1 MLAGKTRLVD
11 LAMKHAFI
19 VEDTDEFRTLL
30 ARQLHALPYAW
41 QITAFAAGT
50 EALNAIASLPQPPDI
65 ALIDLGLPDV
75 EGAEVIRAL
84 HAAFPELPILVISV
98 YAREDKVLEAVRA
111 GAKGYLLKDDEQ
123 AIARGVQEALA
134 GNFPISPVVARH
146 LFTVLRE
153 EEEATSPVSAI
164 NPSKPRLA
172 PQELR
177 ILALIQQGLSY
188 GQVAEEMGLALSTVQ
203 SYSRNLYR
211 KLDVH
216 SQTQAL
222 ARARA
227 EGLIR

>member
-1 MLAGKTRLVD
+1 VN
-11 LAMKHAFI
+11 HAFI
-19 VEDTDEFRTLL
+19 VEDTDEFRGLL
-30 ARQLHALPYAW
+30 VQQLHALPHAW
-41 QITAFAAGT
+41 EITAFASGA
-50 EALNAIASLPQPPDI
+50 EAMNAVEFLAQPPDI
-65 ALIDLGLPDV
+65 ALVDLGLPDA
-75 EGAEVIRAL
+75 EGADVIRVL

-111 GAKGYLLKDDEQ
+111 GAKGYLLKDDEE

-146 LFTVLRE
+146 LFAVLRE
-153 EEEATSPVSAI
+153 DDEATSPIPAI
-164 NPSKPRLA
+164 KPSKPRLA

-188 GQVAEEMGLALSTVQ
+188 GQVAEDMGLALSTVQ

-227 EGLIR
+227 EGLIT

>member
-1 MLAGKTRLVD
+1 S
-11 LAMKHAFI
+11 
-19 VEDTDEFRTLL
+19 
-30 ARQLHALPYAW
+30 
-41 QITAFAAGT
+41 
-50 EALNAIASLPQPPDI
+50 EALRAIPKLGQPPDI

-84 HAAFPELPILVISV
+84 HVAFPDLPILVVSV
-98 YAREDKVLEAVRA
+98 YAREDKILEAVRA
-111 GAKGYLLKDDEQ
+111 GAKGYLLKDNEQ
-123 AIARGVQEALA
+123 AIAQGVEEALA

-146 LFTVLRE
+146 LFAVLKE
-153 EEEATSPVSAI
+153 DDETTPAG
-164 NPSKPRLA
+164 SKPAKLRLA

-177 ILALIQQGLSY
+177 ILGLVQQGLSY
-188 GQVAEEMGLALSTVQ
+188 TQVADEMGLALSTVQ

-227 EGLIR
+227 EGLIS

>member
-1 MLAGKTRLVD
+1 
-11 LAMKHAFI
+11 MKHAFI
-19 VEDTDEFRTLL
+19 VEDTEEFQSLL
-30 ARQLHALPYAW
+30 VGQLHASAHAW
-41 QITAFAAGT
+41 EIETFVAGS
-50 EALNAIASLPQPPDI
+50 EALRAIPKLGQPPDI

-84 HAAFPELPILVISV
+84 HVAFPDLPILVVSV
-98 YAREDKVLEAVRA
+98 YAREDKILEAVRA
-111 GAKGYLLKDDEQ
+111 GAKGYLLKDNEQ
-123 AIARGVQEALA
+123 AIAQGVEEALA

-146 LFTVLRE
+146 LFAVLKE
-153 EEEATSPVSAI
+153 DDETTPAG
-164 NPSKPRLA
+164 SKPAKLRLA

-177 ILALIQQGLSY
+177 ILGLVQQGLSY
-188 GQVAEEMGLALSTVQ
+188 TQVADEMGLALSTVQ

-227 EGLIR
+227 EGLIS